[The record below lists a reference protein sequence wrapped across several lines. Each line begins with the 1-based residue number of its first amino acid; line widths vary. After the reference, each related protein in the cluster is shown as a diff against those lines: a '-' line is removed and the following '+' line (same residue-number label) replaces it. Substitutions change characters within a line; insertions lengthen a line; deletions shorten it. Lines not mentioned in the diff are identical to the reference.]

1 MLRTRRLQGTAMVV
15 AVLATLCPATASV
28 STAWADVDDG
38 TLTVIV
44 NQDRNR
50 NNSYDAGEDPPQPG
64 IDITVRDAQGKT
76 KHGRTGS
83 DGRYVLEASDDLA
96 GGLYFVAAEI
106 PSALDLVPVPESET
120 FAPLSTTVDVSAD
133 SQTVR
138 MGVAVKAAEAEAEAP
153 PAELSSPPE
162 LEASRPARFAVG
174 DLVWRDA
181 DRSGVHQEGES
192 AVSRISVQLLNSDGE
207 VVESTVSSSTGRY
220 VFDDLAAGTYSIR
233 FAGVPAGSRLT
244 PPRAGDN
251 PDEDSDPDYTGMT
264 PPFTLDVG
272 EPGVRRSTEAD
283 QVDAA
288 YINSSIDAGITAL
301 RYAVGNRVW
310 HDLNADG
317 LQQAGEPPASATVSL
332 LRGQKVVA
340 SMVTDDQ
347 GHYRFANLP
356 EGTYTVVFSGLP
368 QHRAF
373 TARDVGSDADRDS
386 DADPKTGASQPF
398 SLRSG
403 AANLVPAS
411 DLDMASADFVD
422 PTISAG
428 LVGVYS
434 LGDTVWQ
441 DGNGNGVLDL
451 GDIGVPE
458 VAVQLLHPDGRIL
471 RRTVTSG
478 TGRFTFDGL
487 PAGTYRVQ
495 FGQPPNGLRFTSERA
510 GANPAVDSD
519 ADPNGRTP
527 AVVLGDENPADTTVD
542 AGLTTPANYSA
553 APVPAAAMAT
563 PVDTE
568 LSSTG
573 GAPPQLIIGGF
584 FLIAIGTL
592 CLVGARRPNRGGV
605 SRAGLSRLRR
615 R

>member
-1 MLRTRRLQGTAMVV
+1 MAMVV
-15 AVLATLCPATASV
+15 AVLATLCPATAAV

-44 NQDRNR
+44 NQDLDRDNT
-50 NNSYDAGEDPPQPG
+50 YDAGDDPPQPG

-83 DGRYVLEASDDLA
+83 DGRYVLEGADDLT
-96 GGLYFVAAEI
+96 GGLYFVVAEI
-106 PSALDLVPVPESET
+106 PAVLDLVPVPESQT
-120 FAPLSTTVDVSAD
+120 YAPLSTTVDVSAD

-138 MGVAVKAAEAEAEAP
+138 MGVAVKAEEVKAEEAEPP

-162 LEASRPARFAVG
+162 REASRPARFAVG
-174 DLVWRDA
+174 DLVWRDT

-192 AVSRISVQLLNSDGE
+192 PVSRISVQLLNSDGE

-220 VFDDLAAGTYSIR
+220 VFDNLAAGTYAVR
-233 FAGVPAGSRLT
+233 FAGVPPGSRLT
-244 PPRAGDN
+244 PPRAGDDPN
-251 PDEDSDPDYTGMT
+251 ADSDPDYTGMT

-272 EPGVRRSTEAD
+272 EVGVRRSTEAD
-283 QVDAA
+283 RVDAA

-301 RYAVGNRVW
+301 RFAVGNQVW

-317 LQQAGEPPASATVSL
+317 LQQAGEPHASATVSL
-332 LRGQKVVA
+332 LRGTELVA
-340 SMVTDDQ
+340 SMVTDEQ
-347 GHYRFANLP
+347 GHYRFADLP
-356 EGTYTVVFSGLP
+356 EGTYQVVFSGLP
-368 QHRAF
+368 PHRAF
-373 TARDVGSDADRDS
+373 TAPDVGSDPDRDS

-398 SLRSG
+398 RLRPG
-403 AANLVPAS
+403 AANLVPAG
-411 DLDMASADFVD
+411 DLDMASADFID
-422 PTISAG
+422 PTLSAG

-441 DGNGNGVLDL
+441 DGNGNGVLDP
-451 GDIGVPE
+451 GDVGVPE
-458 VAVQLLHPDGRIL
+458 VAVHLLNPDGQVL

-519 ADPNGRTP
+519 ADLNGRTP
-527 AVVLGDENPADTTVD
+527 AVVLGDENPTDTTVD

-553 APVPAAAMAT
+553 APGPAAAAAT
-563 PVDTE
+563 PVYTE

-573 GAPPQLIIGGF
+573 GAPPQLIIAGF
-584 FLIAIGTL
+584 FLVAIGTL
-592 CLVGARRPNRGGV
+592 CLVGAGRPNRGGL
-605 SRAGLSRLRR
+605 SRAGLGRLRR

>member
-1 MLRTRRLQGTAMVV
+1 MAMLV
-15 AVLATLCPATASV
+15 AVLATLFPVTAGV
-28 STAWADVDDG
+28 STASADVDDG

-44 NQDRNR
+44 NQDLDRDHT
-50 NNSYDAGEDPPQPG
+50 YDAGDDPPQPG

-83 DGRYVLEASDDLA
+83 DGRYVLEGTDDLS
-96 GGLYFVAAEI
+96 GGLYFVVAEI
-106 PSALDLVPVPESET
+106 PSALDLVPVPGSDT

-138 MGVAVKAAEAEAEAP
+138 MGVAVKVDEAEP
-153 PAELSSPPE
+153 PPTEPSSPAGLLGPRE
-162 LEASRPARFAVG
+162 RESSGPATFAVG
-174 DLVWRDA
+174 DLVWRDT
-181 DRSGVHQEGES
+181 DRSGVRQERES
-192 AVSRISVQLLNSDGE
+192 AISRISAQLLNSDGE

-220 VFDDLAAGTYSIR
+220 VFDNLSAGTYSIR
-233 FAGVPAGSRLT
+233 FAGVPAGSRFT
-244 PPRAGDN
+244 PPRTGDN
-251 PDEDSDPDYTGMT
+251 PNQDSDPDYTGMT

-283 QVDAA
+283 RVDAA

-317 LQQAGEPPASATVSL
+317 LQQVDEPPASATVSL
-332 LRGQKVVA
+332 LRGQEVVA
-340 SMVTDDQ
+340 SMVTDAQ
-347 GHYRFANLP
+347 GHYRFADLP
-356 EGTYTVVFSGLP
+356 EGTYQVVFSGLP
-368 QHRAF
+368 PHRAF
-373 TARDVGSDADRDS
+373 TARDVGSDPDRDS
-386 DADPKTGASQPF
+386 DADPKTGASRPF

-411 DLDMASADFVD
+411 HPNMASADFVD
-422 PTISAG
+422 PTLSAG

-441 DGNGNGVLDL
+441 DGNGNGELDP
-451 GDIGVPE
+451 GDNGVPE
-458 VAVQLLHPDGRIL
+458 VAVQLLSPDGQIL

-519 ADPNGRTP
+519 ADQNGRTP
-527 AVVLGDENPADTTVD
+527 AVVLGDENPTDTTVD

-553 APVPAAAMAT
+553 APVPAAALAT
-563 PVDTE
+563 PTETE

-584 FLIAIGTL
+584 VLITIGTL
-592 CLVGARRPNRGGV
+592 CLVGARRANRGGL
-605 SRAGLSRLRR
+605 SRAGLGRLRR